1 MLKSHKLRPNYSFFR
16 PNVRGLKEKLLTLRS
31 EFHLRRKESLKFSRR
46 QETSTFPDQKHYVKT
61 RRPIAHTRYRGVG
74 IGGIQQSSRWR
85 CARPT
90 VFLLFIQRCFAPLS
104 TRWIRTEQRLRDR
117 MKRLRHSAQ
126 SGATMRTGRCLSAAS
141 GATMRTGRCL
151 SAASG
156 ATLRT
161 GRCLS
166 AASGATLGAGRY
178 PSAVSGATLRTGYE
192 INSNSITKN

>member
-1 MLKSHKLRPNYSFFR
+1 MKRICSLFRSIVYSI
-16 PNVRGLKEKLLTLRS
+16 KEKLLTLRS

-46 QETSTFPDQKHYVKT
+46 QETSTFQSQKHYVKT
-61 RRPIAHTRYRGVG
+61 RRPIAHTRNRGVS
-74 IGGIQQSSRWR
+74 IGGIQQSSRWC

-126 SGATMRTGRCLSAAS
+126 SGATMRTGRCLSAVS

-151 SAASG
+151 SAVSG
-156 ATLRT
+156 ATLRA
-161 GRCLS
+161 GCCLS
-166 AASGATLGAGRY
+166 AASGATM
-178 PSAVSGATLRTGYE
+178 RTG
-192 INSNSITKN
+192 